1 MTSESK
7 ILTVSYGT
15 FSCTLEGF
23 DDPYNAMK
31 VIAEY
36 FRDLAADDRHFGA
49 EPPHPDAALLHQIAE
64 REAAR
69 LVEDHDP
76 AAVAPKRTV
85 GKGRSRSAGSVVAEP
100 VEAPPVGPALRD
112 VIPSGVIAKLARIRQ
127 AVLPVGVA
135 ANAAAAPDG
144 SGATA
149 LAADLSFDPS
159 ELADSEEFVA
169 PDVLDRTTFDRTVQ
183 DQTVLDRLDTLL
195 RNPDVAGETDLADLT
210 EADADLDGSDLGLF
224 PADPGLDDFGVAAAD
239 APHDWQDAAE
249 EDDYAPPATQPAV
262 EDEPAPAPRI
272 DRFALLSAKPAGRSS
287 RVNSRIIRLHPDAE
301 GAPPEGLLQ
310 PEPAAEPAP
319 ELAPE
324 LADVPAFSADAEVAR
339 RMREVDLAEGDADS
353 GADWMTPDD
362 ALTEA
367 PEDALLAPDH
377 GRHGTTDVAADVAA
391 EFASESGEDHHR
403 ARRPIVAVRPREP
416 LAASGE
422 RSQDAGAS
430 AEPPFARQPLSQPP
444 SMPPAQT
451 AEGMPPAVASQPP
464 VAPPLAH
471 TPVAQPPVAPPP
483 VMAPMVGASSLTPP
497 PLVLVTE
504 QMIDRIP
511 PVAIQPGIGA
521 PVPAP
526 QGVDGS
532 QSAAL
537 QRQRPM
543 APQIEID
550 GLTPGTVRTG
560 RLSGV

>member
-1 MTSESK
+1 
-7 ILTVSYGT
+7 
-15 FSCTLEGF
+15 
-23 DDPYNAMK
+23 
-31 VIAEY
+31 
-36 FRDLAADDRHFGA
+36 
-49 EPPHPDAALLHQIAE
+49 
-64 REAAR
+64 
-69 LVEDHDP
+69 
-76 AAVAPKRTV
+76 
-85 GKGRSRSAGSVVAEP
+85 
-100 VEAPPVGPALRD
+100 
-112 VIPSGVIAKLARIRQ
+112 
-127 AVLPVGVA
+127 
-135 ANAAAAPDG
+135 
-144 SGATA
+144 
-149 LAADLSFDPS
+149 
-159 ELADSEEFVA
+159 
-169 PDVLDRTTFDRTVQ
+169 
-183 DQTVLDRLDTLL
+183 
-195 RNPDVAGETDLADLT
+195 
-210 EADADLDGSDLGLF
+210 
-224 PADPGLDDFGVAAAD
+224 
-239 APHDWQDAAE
+239 
-249 EDDYAPPATQPAV
+249 
-262 EDEPAPAPRI
+262 
-272 DRFALLSAKPAGRSS
+272 
-287 RVNSRIIRLHPDAE
+287 
-301 GAPPEGLLQ
+301 
-310 PEPAAEPAP
+310 
-319 ELAPE
+319 
-324 LADVPAFSADAEVAR
+324 
-339 RMREVDLAEGDADS
+339 
-353 GADWMTPDD
+353 
-362 ALTEA
+362 
-367 PEDALLAPDH
+367 
-377 GRHGTTDVAADVAA
+377 DVAA

-560 RLSGV
+560 RLSGVIGAGAAASFRDGMKSLPDQRLATAGADLDDADDQDDDLSAADEAGLISFVHRVGVKTMADMLEAAAAYAVCIEGRSQFTRSQLMRRLAACAEGRVIDREESLRSFGSLLRTGRVEKLNRGNYTLSPTSPYMAEARRFA